1 MSTERGNKVR
11 TRLGIVMLIALFI
24 ILIIILVYT
33 IKPFSKNVKPFG
45 ESPIIKQRIINLE
58 KSKQ

>member
-1 MSTERGNKVR
+1 MSTERENKVR
-11 TRLGIVMLIALFI
+11 TRLGIVILIALFI

-58 KSKQ
+58 KSK